1 MKIDYLTSVHLDRS
15 NGPAH
20 HVLETSRAFHR
31 LGHTLELI
39 HPSASLAPQPSRGEF
54 GQTSR
59 WFPRMRGGR
68 RLYHFLIGRLIRKR
82 YERELPDILYMR
94 FSPSERFVDAIRPLK
109 MPKVLEVNGL
119 MSLGNPPFHRLVNL
133 VDLVLL
139 DSEEMA
145 EKLCRETGLPPAR
158 AAVHLSP
165 GVDAEH
171 FRPMD
176 PIACRRTL
184 GLGAERVVVLHVSG
198 FQPHH
203 DFATLTAAF
212 RTLREQDR
220 RYLLVLLGAGP
231 RHDEIR
237 ASVADLVASG
247 GVLMPGMVPT
257 TLLPTYIGA
266 ADVCINLFT
275 MANLQAGNLR
285 AFKLYEYA
293 ACARPT
299 VEAIDARLPVASW
312 ASSCLGLV
320 PAESVKDVV
329 QAIDQIRQQP
339 QAWQE
344 RCAAGRLFVENNR
357 DWTAATRTTL
367 GAIDARLKMNGSST
381 VVPEKPAPYT
391 QY

>member
-15 NGPAH
+15 NGPAR
-20 HVLETSRAFHR
+20 HVLETSQAFHR
-31 LGHTLELI
+31 LGHSLQLI
-39 HPSASLAPQPSRGEF
+39 HPTATLRAEPSRGEF
-54 GQTSR
+54 GQISR
-59 WFPRMRGGR
+59 YFPRFLGGR

-82 YERELPDILYMR
+82 YQRETPDFLYMR
-94 FSPSERFVDAIRPLK
+94 FSPSEPIVDAIRELK

-119 MSLGNPPFHRLVNL
+119 MNLGNPTFHRLVNS

-139 DSEEMA
+139 DNEELA
-145 EKLCRETGLPPAR
+145 EKLCRETGLPRER
-158 AAVHLSP
+158 AAVHVSP

-176 PIACRRTL
+176 SASCRQTL
-184 GLGAERVVVLHVSG
+184 GLPPDRFDILHVSG

-203 DFATLTAAF
+203 DFATLGAAF
-212 RTLREQDR
+212 RKLRERDP

-231 RHDEIR
+231 RFDEVR
-237 ASVADLVASG
+237 SSLADLIASG
-247 GVLMPGMVPT
+247 DLLMPGMVST
-257 TLLPTYIGA
+257 ELLPTYIGA

-275 MANLQAGNLR
+275 QANLQAGNLR

-299 VEAIDARLPVASW
+299 IEAIDSNLAVAPW

-320 PAESVKDVV
+320 PAESVADVV
-329 QAIDQIRQQP
+329 EAVDQIRCQP
-339 QAWQE
+339 LVWQE
-344 RCAAGRLFVENNR
+344 RCAVGRRFVEDNR

-367 GAIDARLKMNGSST
+367 GAIAAHLKVGSS
-381 VVPEKPAPYT
+381 PGAAES
-391 QY
+391 